1 MLSSVS
7 IPPLAPSIEWGALR
21 LRALRSTDAA
31 SLLAY
36 LEDPVV
42 IEHTSYPVQSLR
54 SVELL
59 IATAQQGYAERTSCK
74 WALAWASDDVA
85 IGTCGFNN
93 WAPDHASAELAY
105 DLAPR
110 YWGKRLMS
118 QAVGVAVDW
127 AFTAAGFNR
136 IHALVMVSNARSSRL
151 LSGCGFHQEAML
163 RSYRIARTVPR
174 DFWMY
179 SLLKSEWTDR
189 APTP

>member
-1 MLSSVS
+1 MLSPVS

-42 IEHTSYPVQSLR
+42 IEHTSYPIQSLR

-59 IATAQQGYAERTSCK
+59 IEKAQQGYAARNSCK
-74 WALAWASDDVA
+74 WALAWASDDA
-85 IGTCGFNN
+85 LIGTCGFNN

-105 DLAPR
+105 DLAPQ
-110 YWGKRLMS
+110 YWGKGLMS
-118 QAVGVAVDW
+118 QAVGIALEW
-127 AFTAAGFNR
+127 AFTTAGFNR
-136 IHALVMVSNARSSRL
+136 VHALVMVSNVRSRGL
-151 LSGCGFHQEAML
+151 LIRCGFHQEGML
-163 RSYRIARTVPR
+163 RSYRIARSVPR

-179 SLLKSEWTDR
+179 SLLKSEWTSR
-189 APTP
+189 ASTA